1 MAIIP
6 RGYPFLFI
14 VAFISISSTEGR
26 LGESNSNDDNM
37 ITTDIVPNVDM
48 DTLVQEKTSE
58 MQRKAVMIEQLRKE
72 ELHYKSE
79 IKRMAMMLSDLERS
93 RNNKKLLHQQSWQVR
108 TPKDAGFYDS
118 DTLLWLWHL

>member
-6 RGYPFLFI
+6 RGYPFLLFI

-26 LGESNSNDDNM
+26 LGESNSHDNM
-37 ITTDIVPNVDM
+37 INTDIVPNVDM

-58 MQRKAVMIEQLRKE
+58 MQRKAIMIEQLRKE

-93 RNNKKLLHQQSWQVR
+93 RNNKKKLLHQQSWQVVR

-118 DTLLWLWHL
+118 DTLL

>member
-1 MAIIP
+1 
-6 RGYPFLFI
+6 
-14 VAFISISSTEGR
+14 
-26 LGESNSNDDNM
+26 M

-79 IKRMAMMLSDLERS
+79 IKRMEMMLSNLERS
-93 RNNKKLLHQQSWQVR
+93 RNNKKKLLHQQSWQVVR

-118 DTLLWLWHL
+118 DTLL

>member
-6 RGYPFLFI
+6 RGYPFLLFI

-26 LGESNSNDDNM
+26 LGGDSNSNDNM
-37 ITTDIVPNVDM
+37 IFTTDIIPNLDI

-58 MQRKAVMIEQLRKE
+58 IQRKAIMIEQLRKE

-118 DTLLWLWHL
+118 DTLL

>member
-26 LGESNSNDDNM
+26 LGGDSNSNDNM
-37 ITTDIVPNVDM
+37 ITTDIARNLDI

-118 DTLLWLWHL
+118 DTLL